1 MLFCIPAGCY
11 PPLVG
16 VMAWSAN
23 NLSPSWKRAVGVA
36 VLTSVG
42 NLGGAIG
49 SNIFM
54 ESQKP
59 SYHIGY
65 AISLT
70 IVVLSII
77 STLGLKTA
85 WKRLND
91 QRRLISEEE
100 VRQQYTEDELLDLG
114 DKSPLYR

>member
-1 MLFCIPAGCY
+1 
-11 PPLVG
+11 
-16 VMAWSAN
+16 MAWSAN

-36 VLTSVG
+36 ILTSVG

-59 SYHIGY
+59 TYHIGY

-70 IVVLSII
+70 IVVLAII

-91 QRRLISEEE
+91 QRSLISEEE